1 MTESSEQKLQIKLC
15 NYIQNFYPNV
25 YFSSD
30 PSGLR
35 VTPGL
40 RSILKATRS
49 RHAHLDIEIFAP
61 SKNGMYHALFIE
73 CKKVTPFKQSNDLS
87 EEKHIQE
94 QFKVM
99 NMLQKQ
105 GYYCTFCWSLELGI
119 DIINNYLGPPE
130 IDNSPLF

>member
-1 MTESSEQKLQIKLC
+1 MSEKSEQKLQIKLC

-49 RHAHLDIEIFAP
+49 RHAHLDVELLEP
-61 SKNGMYHALFIE
+61 SKDGKYHALIIE
-73 CKKVTPFKQSNDLS
+73 CKKVSPLKKNNTIS

-94 QFKVM
+94 QVSVM
-99 NMLQKQ
+99 NMLRSK
-105 GYYCTFCWSLELGI
+105 GYYCMFCWSLEGGI
-119 DIINNYLGPPE
+119 NIVNEYLGAPE